1 MFNKSKNS
9 RLTRRLLADVEQY
22 LKERYVPEEEAVDA
36 APDIDELLAM
46 DGLVLP
52 MEEATGTEAPEASEE
67 VSEAEDAAAEFAE
80 ALEKELPLYEED
92 FGDTVVM
99 DAQTYY
105 NAMKHLGT
113 EPKQTVHEPL
123 DVFKRPASAQSPM
136 MSGGGLDA
144 IIDRAG
150 ETFTQSLLRQIDAKG
165 YKDADIYKRAD
176 VDRRLFSKIRSNM
189 DYQPRKQTAL
199 ALALALKLNLDEA
212 VDLISRAGYAL
223 SPSSVSDLIVQYCIE
238 HGMYD
243 LADVN
248 ALLYNYDQPALGG
261 RLG

>member
-1 MFNKSKNS
+1 MFNKIKNPRFSKK
-9 RLTRRLLADVEQY
+9 LLDELAQY
-22 LKERYVPEEEAVDA
+22 IKERYVPEEDVIEA
-36 APDIDELLAM
+36 APDLDDLLAQDGLSFMAEDVEEAAGETAVEEAAAGALSDALEQELL
-46 DGLVLP
+46 
-52 MEEATGTEAPEASEE
+52 
-67 VSEAEDAAAEFAE
+67 
-80 ALEKELPLYEED
+80 LYEED

-105 NAMKHLGT
+105 NAMKQLGT
-113 EPKQTVHEPL
+113 VPKQTVHEPL
-123 DVFKRPASAQSPM
+123 HTHHRPASGAMPFLEDAKT
-136 MSGGGLDA
+136 GGLD
-144 IIDRAG
+144 DVLNRAG
-150 ETFTQSLLRQIDAKG
+150 ETFTQSLLRLIDTKG

-176 VDRRLFSKIRSNM
+176 VDRRLFSKIRSNT

-199 ALALALKLNLDEA
+199 ALALALELNLDEA

-238 HGMYD
+238 HGLYD

-248 ALLYNYDQPALGG
+248 ALLYNYDQPVLGG